1 VGERGNGD
9 WTITGWFGPQT
20 LPSFSKQFRIFNPIM
35 RVLGAIVETL
45 NQETTKKK
53 KSKILV

>member
-53 KSKILV
+53 KARF

>member
-1 VGERGNGD
+1 
-9 WTITGWFGPQT
+9 
-20 LPSFSKQFRIFNPIM
+20 M